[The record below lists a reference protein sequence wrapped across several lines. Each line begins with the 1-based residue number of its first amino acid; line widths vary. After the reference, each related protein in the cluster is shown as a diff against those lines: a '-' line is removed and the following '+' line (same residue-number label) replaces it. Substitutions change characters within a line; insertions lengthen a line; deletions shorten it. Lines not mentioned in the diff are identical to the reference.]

1 MAIKISLSL
10 MANSI
15 LIPFVINRYVK
26 FNVFGQGGLVE
37 EVFILSLYNLFLD
50 PLLKAINI
58 KYYVTCAWYKYK
70 NPLNIL

>member
-26 FNVFGQGGLVE
+26 LNVFGQGGLVD
-37 EVFILSLYNLFLD
+37 EVFILSLYSLFFD
-50 PLLKAINI
+50 PLLKAFNL
-58 KYYVTCAWYKYK
+58 KFYLTRLWYKYNK
-70 NPLNIL
+70 PLNIL